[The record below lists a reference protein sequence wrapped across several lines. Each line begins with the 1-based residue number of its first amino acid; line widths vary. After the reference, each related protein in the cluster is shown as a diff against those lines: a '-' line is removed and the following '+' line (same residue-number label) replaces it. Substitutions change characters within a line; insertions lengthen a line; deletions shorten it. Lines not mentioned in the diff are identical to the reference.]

1 MSLPYTTTGG
11 ATAPLYQ
18 CASHVHDTLKSV
30 KDHMH
35 GLCAQHAGKLAR
47 VETLEGDVFEG
58 HLMHCDRGILYMNIP
73 DTRAFFPGPPV
84 PFGGPGFVLPLVLF
98 NLLTISL
105 L

>member
-1 MSLPYTTTGG
+1 MSLQYSAQG
-11 ATAPLYQ
+11 APTSLYQ
-18 CASHVHDTLKSV
+18 CDSNLHQALKSV
-30 KDHMH
+30 RDHMH

-47 VETLEGDVFEG
+47 VETLDGEVFEG
-58 HLMHCDRGILYMNIP
+58 HLMHCDRGIMYLNVP

-84 PFGGPGFVLPLVLF
+84 PFANPGFVLPLVLF